1 MRVKKQYDRRLFI
14 IFGVMFLLMSGLFNW
29 ATISTGVFP
38 VGHDLMLIAMTVICF
53 CNAYLAPQFIQNDER
68 TKTIKERSMFYSYF
82 INLGYMILLLTL
94 LQFNLL
100 AITASQAIAILAAL
114 TIMTVFL
121 SMVVLSKRY

>member
-1 MRVKKQYDRRLFI
+1 MKKQYDRKLFV
-14 IFGVMFLLMSGLFNW
+14 IFGVMFLLMSALFNW

-38 VGHDLMLIAMTVICF
+38 AGHDLMLIAMTVMCF

-68 TKTIKERSMFYSYF
+68 TKRIKERSMFYSYF
-82 INLGYMILLLTL
+82 INLGYMAIFLTL

-100 AITASQAIAILAAL
+100 AITAYQTVAILAAL
-114 TIMTVFL
+114 TIMTVFI

>member
-1 MRVKKQYDRRLFI
+1 MNKSSWEEFR
-14 IFGVMFLLMSGLFNW
+14 
-29 ATISTGVFP
+29 
-38 VGHDLMLIAMTVICF
+38 
-53 CNAYLAPQFIQNDER
+53 NDER

-82 INLGYMILLLTL
+82 INLGYMILLLML